1 MPDAVT
7 PAATPPPAV
16 TPPAATPPPA
26 APASDWTSGFNDN
39 LKGMIQNKGFKGP
52 ADLAES
58 YYNFEK
64 LQGVPQDRLLKL
76 PENMNTPE
84 GRAIMERLGT
94 PKDAKGYSLD
104 KFVPKDSGDPKLAEW
119 AGEVFNKGNLTT
131 AQAEVVMQ
139 AWNERQAATVAAHQE
154 NLKAS
159 IAQADASLKKEWGM
173 AYEQNINLAK
183 SGAAALELDAKTM
196 DALEALQGREKLFKT
211 LQKIGAGVGEAP
223 FVTGRPAG
231 DGTLAPEQ
239 ARNKIKELSSDQNFI
254 QRLMKGDVAAKTE
267 WQRAHEMAGG
277 GQMRTL

>member
-1 MPDAVT
+1 MAEAAA
-7 PAATPPPAV
+7 PAPPPAPAV
-16 TPPAATPPPA
+16 APPTPPATGGG
-26 APASDWTSGFNDN
+26 DWTSGFNDN

-104 KFVPKDSGDPKLAEW
+104 KFVPKEGGDPKLAEW

-131 AQAEVVMQ
+131 AQAEIVMQ
-139 AWNERQAATVAAHQE
+139 AWNERQTASVTAHQE

-159 IAQADASLKKEWGM
+159 ILQADANLKKEWGM
-173 AYEQNINLAK
+173 AYEQNLNLAK
-183 SGAAALELDAKTM
+183 SGMAALELDAKTV
-196 DALEALQGREKLFKT
+196 DALEAIQGREKLFKT
-211 LQKIGAGVGEAP
+211 LQKIGAGVGEAS
-223 FVTGRPAG
+223 FVSGRPAG

-239 ARNKIKELSSDQNFI
+239 ARNKISELRSDQNFI
-254 QRLMKGDVAAKTE
+254 QRLAKGEVAAKNE
-267 WQRAHEMAGG
+267 WQRAHEMAFPGDH
-277 GQMRTL
+277 RIS

>member
-1 MPDAVT
+1 MPE
-7 PAATPPPAV
+7 ATPPATPPT
-16 TPPAATPPPA
+16 TPPAPPA
-26 APASDWTSGFNDN
+26 APPAPPDWTSGFNDN

-94 PKDAKGYSLD
+94 PKDAKGYSLE
-104 KFVPKDSGDPKLAEW
+104 KFVPKDGDAKLAEW

-131 AQAEVVMQ
+131 VQAEVVMQ
-139 AWNERQAATVAAHQE
+139 AWNDRQTAQIAANQE
-154 NLKAS
+154 NQKAS
-159 IAQADASLKKEWGM
+159 ILQADANLKKEWGM
-173 AYEQNINLAK
+173 AYDRNINLAK
-183 SGAAALELDAKTM
+183 SGMAALELDAKTV

-211 LQKIGAGVGEAP
+211 LQKIGAGVGEAT

-231 DGTLAPEQ
+231 DGMMAPEQ
-239 ARNKIKELSSDQNFI
+239 ARNRIKELGSDQNFV
-254 QRLMKGDVAAKTE
+254 QRLMKGDVAAKKE
-267 WQRAHEMAGG
+267 WQKAHEMAGG
-277 GQMRTL
+277 GLMRTL

>member
-1 MPDAVT
+1 MAEAAAPPV
-7 PAATPPPAV
+7 ATPPPAV
-16 TPPAATPPPA
+16 TPPPA
-26 APASDWTSGFNDN
+26 AAPPASDWTSGFSDN
-39 LKGMIQNKGFKGP
+39 LKGMVQNKGFKGP
-52 ADLAES
+52 VDLAES

-94 PKDAKGYSLD
+94 PKDAKGYSLE
-104 KFVPKDSGDPKLAEW
+104 KLMPKEGADPKLAEW

-139 AWNERQAATVAAHQE
+139 AWNERQAATVTAHQE

-159 IAQADASLKKEWGM
+159 IAQADAALKKEWGM

-183 SGAAALELDAKTM
+183 SGMAALELDAKTV

-211 LQKIGAGVGEAP
+211 LQKIGAGVGEAS

-239 ARNKIKELSSDQNFI
+239 ARNKIAELSSDQNFV

-267 WQRAHEMAGG
+267 WNRAHEMASG

>member
-1 MPDAVT
+1 MVDVAPPAT
-7 PAATPPPAV
+7 PAAAPPA
-16 TPPAATPPPA
+16 PA
-26 APASDWTSGFNDN
+26 APPPVAAGADWTSGFNDN

-52 ADLAES
+52 VDLAES

-94 PKDAKGYSLD
+94 PKDAKGYGLE
-104 KFVPKDSGDPKLAEW
+104 KFIPKEGGDPKLAEW

-131 AQAEVVMQ
+131 AQAETVMQ
-139 AWNERQAATVAAHQE
+139 AWNERQAAEVNAHKE

-159 IAQADASLKKEWGM
+159 IMQADANLKKEWGM
-173 AYEQNINLAK
+173 AYEQNLNLAK
-183 SGAAALELDAKTM
+183 SGMAALELDAKTV

-211 LQKIGAGVGEAP
+211 LQKIGAGVGEAS

-239 ARNKIKELSSDQNFI
+239 ARNKIAELSTNQAFRE
-254 QRLMKGDVAAKTE
+254 RLLKGDAAARAE
-267 WQRAHEMAGG
+267 WDRAHQMATPGEM
-277 GQMRTL
+277 RLT

>member
-1 MPDAVT
+1 MPD
-7 PAATPPPAV
+7 PAA
-16 TPPAATPPPA
+16 PAAPAAPATPPA
-26 APASDWTSGFNDN
+26 APAAPTPPSGDWTSGFNDN

-94 PKDAKGYSLD
+94 PKTAEEYKIDPPVDTKNPETAKWLAGTFHELG
-104 KFVPKDSGDPKLAEW
+104 VPKDMAEGF
-119 AGEVFNKGNLTT
+119 AKKANERI
-131 AQAEVVMQ
+131 QAEMT
-139 AWNERQAATVAAHQE
+139 ANLE
-154 NLKAS
+154 NQKAS
-159 IAQADASLKKEWGM
+159 ILQADANLKKEWGM
-173 AYEQNINLAK
+173 AYEQNLNLAK
-183 SGAAALELDAKTM
+183 SGMAALELDAKTV

-211 LQKIGAGVGEAP
+211 LQKIGAGVGEAS

-239 ARNKIKELSSDQNFI
+239 AKNRIKELSSDQNFV
-254 QRLMKGDVAAKTE
+254 QRLMKGDVQAKNE
-267 WQRAHEMAGG
+267 WQRAHEMAAPGET
-277 GQMRTL
+277 RIS